1 MPINKMKPL
10 PINHCDSCPQRKRK
24 ACETR
29 QTPCATV
36 ERWINQDEIDNT
48 ATINRQGK
56 RLKIKFIV
64 YETELKGPKSR
75 DE

>member
-1 MPINKMKPL
+1 
-10 PINHCDSCPQRKRK
+10 
-24 ACETR
+24 
-29 QTPCATV
+29 V